1 MNTKALALGAIGLG
15 AAAFAAYH
23 FAQFGG
29 GVGAGKLDLL
39 AYVPNDSPYVVA
51 TLAPLPSAARERL
64 RSYLMPMRE
73 VWKDAVAQSVAAYPA
88 EGLSSAARE
97 VLGRDASGASFEAM
111 AQLFNIFVD
120 EKAAT
125 AAGFPAQFNGVLY
138 GIGAVPV
145 VRIELADQALA
156 QKTITKILSDLI
168 AASAKSEQ
176 SKNAALSV
184 QTSALG
190 PDNSAGNTQAVM
202 IFENNQLLVGALP
215 SKDFEQHLKLLA
227 PASASGGKVIHA
239 KFSELKKLG
248 YSDYMQG
255 YVDTKLMLERS
266 LGERTA
272 YEQAIFPAKET
283 RPPLS
288 SGCKAELASI
298 ASTMPRISFGSQR
311 FDGKAMESKMML
323 ELAPGIASEYQSIVT
338 PIPGYGAGKVA
349 YFALA
354 LDTMKAMN
362 VVRTQAQRVLAKPYV
377 CEQFAHLNE
386 SAKSAVD
393 ALAAP
398 ALGMA
403 STVKGFAIAVE
414 NMSIESAGAT
424 PKDVESSFAIFS
436 DQPAAL
442 VAMLKNFVPGL
453 EKLQLKDDSSVQ
465 SMDVS
470 VLPRNEMLSKPEA
483 AAAMSKNMIIV
494 SGGAN
499 AAGRIKDAFKQPTR
513 PQGTILELSYGQALM
528 QQFSKMQAEITADAS
543 APEAARMQ
551 KMQAVSQ
558 QMLAQLNA
566 INFSINVR
574 TGGVEVLSTTE
585 FK

>member
-1 MNTKALALGAIGLG
+1 
-15 AAAFAAYH
+15 
-23 FAQFGG
+23 
-29 GVGAGKLDLL
+29 
-39 AYVPNDSPYVVA
+39 
-51 TLAPLPSAARERL
+51 
-64 RSYLMPMRE
+64 
-73 VWKDAVAQSVAAYPA
+73 
-88 EGLSSAARE
+88 
-97 VLGRDASGASFEAM
+97 
-111 AQLFNIFVD
+111 
-120 EKAAT
+120 
-125 AAGFPAQFNGVLY
+125 
-138 GIGAVPV
+138 
-145 VRIELADQALA
+145 
-156 QKTITKILSDLI
+156 
-168 AASAKSEQ
+168 
-176 SKNAALSV
+176 
-184 QTSALG
+184 
-190 PDNSAGNTQAVM
+190 
-202 IFENNQLLVGALP
+202 
-215 SKDFEQHLKLLA
+215 
-227 PASASGGKVIHA
+227 
-239 KFSELKKLG
+239 
-248 YSDYMQG
+248 
-255 YVDTKLMLERS
+255 
-266 LGERTA
+266 
-272 YEQAIFPAKET
+272 
-283 RPPLS
+283 
-288 SGCKAELASI
+288 
-298 ASTMPRISFGSQR
+298 MPRISFGSQR

-323 ELAPGIASEYQSIVT
+323 ELAPAIASEYQSITT

-393 ALAAP
+393 ALSAP

-414 NMSIESAGAT
+414 KMSIESAGAT

-528 QQFSKMQAEITADAS
+528 QQFSKMQAEITADAN
-543 APEAARMQ
+543 APEAARVQ